1 MKRTAAVVSFLLL
14 TTAACR
20 AHDAHPGRS
29 RGIENFPSARDL
41 HQLAETYRTRHKLPA
56 LGIGVVH
63 EGRIVGLGM
72 AGERAAGSGD
82 WASLEDA
89 FDVASC
95 SKSVTATVAAMLVE
109 GGKVRWDTTLAETF
123 PELRGLIHPGY
134 AEATLELLL
143 RHRAGLNHEMNTKAR
158 WAGWHRQH
166 AFQTPIAQ
174 RLRFATAA
182 LQRPPRSVPGTATFY
197 SSDGY
202 LVAASMLERVAGL
215 DWETVVRTRLF
226 EPLGLRSMRFGMSSA
241 DGSTTRVLGHES
253 AWFGRSRVVTPDTAE
268 YGIHPFGAPAGF
280 LYASVPDLLRYVD
293 FHIQGWNGNG
303 RLLERGSFQRLHAR
317 TGDEPYALG
326 WESEVKRDEGGRIYE
341 HSVHHGG
348 YSGRFRANIWFTPET
363 QWGTVIVT
371 NHGRG
376 DDSASADIFY
386 ALLGEFRS
394 LPAGASH

>member
-14 TTAACR
+14 TTAACH

-29 RGIENFPSARDL
+29 RGIENYPSAREL

-109 GGKVRWDTTLAETF
+109 GGKVRWDTTFAETF

-143 RHRAGLNHEMNTKAR
+143 RHRAGLNHEMNTNAR
-158 WAGWHRQH
+158 WADWHRQH
-166 AFQTPIAQ
+166 ADQTPVAQ

-182 LQRPPRSVPGTATFY
+182 LQRPPR
-197 SSDGY
+197 
-202 LVAASMLERVAGL
+202 
-215 DWETVVRTRLF
+215 
-226 EPLGLRSMRFGMSSA
+226 
-241 DGSTTRVLGHES
+241 
-253 AWFGRSRVVTPDTAE
+253 
-268 YGIHPFGAPAGF
+268 
-280 LYASVPDLLRYVD
+280 
-293 FHIQGWNGNG
+293 
-303 RLLERGSFQRLHAR
+303 
-317 TGDEPYALG
+317 
-326 WESEVKRDEGGRIYE
+326 
-341 HSVHHGG
+341 
-348 YSGRFRANIWFTPET
+348 
-363 QWGTVIVT
+363 
-371 NHGRG
+371 
-376 DDSASADIFY
+376 
-386 ALLGEFRS
+386 
-394 LPAGASH
+394 